1 MKTRIK
7 QFLSK
12 TGRFNSMEEI
22 ISGIKNGKVKINNK
36 EVTNQNYFLEPK
48 MDKVTYNDEIL
59 RKARRIYYILNKP
72 KGYLS
77 SKLSE
82 NDKKLGK
89 KSAFELFNNLKLSE
103 SEKNS
108 LFLIGRLDEDT
119 EGLMIA
125 TNDGELSNKIT
136 SPKSQIE
143 KEYECVLEKELT
155 EKDKEELQKGINIKM
170 EENGEFFEY
179 AAKPAKI
186 ILAEKNMANI
196 VIHEGKK
203 REIKR
208 MFEALTNKVLNLK
221 RIRIGNIRLGDLK
234 PKEFKK
240 INKENI
246 Y

>member
-1 MKTRIK
+1 
-7 QFLSK
+7 
-12 TGRFNSMEEI
+12 MEEI